1 MYLLTVSIFLVAAF
15 AWWKGGVAERTS
27 GAANAVVAA
36 LYLVCQV
43 FVSRD
48 LIQVVLLVI
57 DCGLALTFLA
67 LAVRYASL
75 FLGAAMI
82 LQGAQF
88 SLHAYY
94 MVIGKDMDRLYLE
107 ANNVISWLVLTAIVV
122 ATLVYWSKRRAA
134 AAAAARLA

>member
-1 MYLLTVSIFLVAAF
+1 MYLLTISILLVAAF
-15 AWWKGGVAERTS
+15 AWWKGGVAERLS

-36 LYLVCQV
+36 LYIVCQLTILKSNS
-43 FVSRD
+43 F
-48 LIQVVLLVI
+48 QVVLLVI

-94 MVIGKDMDRLYLE
+94 MVAERPIDLLYVS
-107 ANNVISWLVLTAIVV
+107 ANNVISWLVLACIVI
-122 ATLVYWSKRRAA
+122 ATLYTWSKRRAA
-134 AAAAARLA
+134 GGLVRAA